1 MDLLVNYTQEFL
13 QKKDEAALR
22 TILFKGFNITKGVS
36 QLNKQQ
42 LIDLIL
48 KSHAEKQQSIDE
60 NKGINEN
67 LIYKD
72 AEGIEYKVRLVP
84 ETDLVD
90 EYVELTDKDGNQKP
104 ELVDDFLTK
113 YTKTNHAGFS
123 EKMPEPSEPKQ
134 FKKLKNEKAARNVYQ
149 RIHREVMQR
158 FGYVSTDEDGYLK
171 DKKEIYKHVNKE
183 FAADYGF
190 KNLGEA
196 LNHFKKESDEKD
208 KKLVKKAA
216 KKPAKKSTSSGRKP
230 VNPQSKSQKV
240 IAIVH
245 KFMDDGQAFTSGDVM
260 KKLKQLHGLDIHR
273 SFCITLI
280 NKAKASYDAE

>member
-1 MDLLVNYTQEFL
+1 MDLLVNYSQKFL
-13 QKKDEAALR
+13 EKKNEAALR

-48 KSHAEKQQSIDE
+48 KSHAEKQKQIESNRGID
-60 NKGINEN
+60 EN

-72 AEGIEYKVRLVP
+72 VEGTEYKVKLIP
-84 ETDLVD
+84 ETDSID

-104 ELVDDFLTK
+104 ELVDDFLAK
-113 YTKTNHAGFS
+113 YTKTNHAKFS
-123 EKMPEPSEPKQ
+123 EKLPEPSEPKPLKQ
-134 FKKLKNEKAARNVYQ
+134 LKNEKAARNVYQ

-183 FAADYGF
+183 FKAEYGF
-190 KNLGEA
+190 ANLGEA
-196 LNHFKKESDEKD
+196 LNHFKNESDKKD
-208 KKLVKKAA
+208 EKLVKDAATKKAT
-216 KKPAKKSTSSGRKP
+216 KKKGKRP

-245 KFMDDGQAFTSGDVM
+245 KFMDDGQSFTSGDVM

-280 NKAKASYDAE
+280 NKAKANYESK